1 MKTEIKNPFN
11 TPSGGRKPQYPN
23 IAKAGSRLIFFAVLA
38 ALVFGVFGG
47 CMTSRI
53 GAGEA
58 GVKFSTL
65 SGTKIDQQYDEGLH
79 FHPPWVNV
87 ISYDVK
93 VQEQLEQLEALSS
106 DGLNIAM
113 EVSVLYRADKA
124 TIPELHSNLG
134 QDYYRKLIQPV
145 LRSVSREVVGQYTPE
160 ELYSSKRTELQAQIE
175 EGVRLRTDGANV
187 FLDDVLIRDVQ
198 LPQQIR
204 SAIEKKLQEE
214 QDAER
219 YEFTIEKE
227 KLEAERKAIEAE
239 GEANYQ
245 RIITESLSSQFLRFK
260 GIEATRELAQSPN
273 SKVVVVGSG
282 KDGLP
287 IILGDN

>member
-11 TPSGGRKPQYPN
+11 SPGGKKQVQYPN
-23 IAKAGSRLIFFAVLA
+23 IAKAGSRFVFLAVA
-38 ALVFGVFGG
+38 ATLVFGLFGG
-47 CMTSRI
+47 CMTSSI

-58 GVKFSTL
+58 GVKYSALT
-65 SGTKIDQQYDEGLH
+65 GTNLEEGFGEGLH
-79 FHPPWVNV
+79 FHPPWVDV

-93 VQEQLEQLEALSS
+93 VQESLELLEALSS

-113 EVSVLYRADKA
+113 EVSVLYRAEVG
-124 TIPELHSNLG
+124 TIPQLHSKLG
-134 QDYYRKLIQPV
+134 PDYFRKLIQPV

-175 EGVRLRTDGANV
+175 EGVRQRTDGANIV
-187 FLDDVLIRDVQ
+187 LDDVLIRDVQ

-227 KLEAERKAIEAE
+227 KLEATRKEIEAN
-239 GEANYQ
+239 GEATYQ
-245 RIITESLSSQFLRFK
+245 RIITESLTPQFLRFK
-260 GIEATRELAQSPN
+260 GIEATRELATSPN
-273 SKVVVVGSG
+273 AKTVIVGSG

-287 IILGDN
+287 LILGNN